1 MLTVPKPLFPKGGAA
16 RATQPDRPCPDLHS
30 PMANDPADDVNALVG
45 LWYAI
50 LIELG
55 IALVVL
61 LLLLFWLF

>member
-1 MLTVPKPLFPKGGAA
+1 MLTVPKPLFPREGQ
-16 RATQPDRPCPDLHS
+16 RVLHS
-30 PMANDPADDVNALVG
+30 PIDLVRIFIHRWANDPADDGNALVG

-61 LLLLFWLF
+61 LLLLWLF

>member
-1 MLTVPKPLFPKGGAA
+1 V
-16 RATQPDRPCPDLHS
+16 LHS
-30 PMANDPADDVNALVG
+30 PIDLVRIFIHRWANDPADDGNALVG